1 MKCAQWFG
9 VAALVSVLVSGGA
22 ARAAENSE
30 AASGPIKVG
39 CIFSVTGPAS
49 NLGAPEKKTAEMLV
63 EKINA
68 GGGVLGRRVQL
79 IVKDSEG
86 SPEKAT
92 SFAHQLIDEEGVLAI
107 VGPST
112 SGESLAIKNICQ
124 EGKTILISCA
134 AAEKITDPVAP
145 YVFKTAP
152 KDGYA
157 AQWIYQTMKELGI
170 KRIGVLASNDG
181 FGLAGRDQLVKYA
194 PQNGIEIAVS
204 EVYDKATTDL
214 TGALNKIKGQNVQAV
229 VNWSIVPA
237 QALVA
242 KNMKQMGFDV
252 PLFQSHGFANI
263 KYVEAGGA
271 AVNGTIFPAGRML
284 VAELLPESHPQK
296 KVLMEYKK
304 EYEARYHEDTSTFG
318 GHVCDALTI
327 LTEAIRKAGSA
338 EPEKVRE
345 AIENLRGV
353 VGVGGIFNFSK
364 TDHNGL
370 DMTTSFE
377 MLTVKDG
384 KFAFYKKNN

>member
-1 MKCAQWFG
+1 MKCLQWFAI
-9 VAALVSVLVSGGA
+9 AALASVVGGA
-22 ARAAENSE
+22 WAAEGAE
-30 AASGPIKVG
+30 PASGPIKVG

-68 GGGVLGRRVQL
+68 AGGVLGRKIQL

-86 SPEKAT
+86 TPEKAI
-92 SFAHQLIDEEGVLAI
+92 SFAHQLIDEDGVLAI
-107 VGPST
+107 IGPST

-124 EGKTILISCA
+124 ENKTILLSCA

-145 YVFKTAP
+145 YVFKVAP
-152 KDGYA
+152 KDACA
-157 AQWIYQTMKELGI
+157 AQWIFQTMKELGVR
-170 KRIGVLASNDG
+170 RIGVLASNDG
-181 FGLAGRDQLVKYA
+181 FGLAGKEQLEKYA
-194 PQNGIEIAVS
+194 PQDHIEIAAS

-229 VNWSIVPA
+229 VNWSTVPA

-242 KNMKQMGFDV
+242 KNMKQLDFDV

-263 KYVEAGGA
+263 KYVQAGGA
-271 AVNGTIFPAGRML
+271 AANGTIFPAGRML
-284 VAELLPESHPQK
+284 IADLLPEGHPQK

-318 GHVCDALTI
+318 GHAYDALTI
-327 LTEAIRKAGSA
+327 LAEAVRKAGSA
-338 EPEKVRE
+338 DPEKVRD
-345 AIENLRGV
+345 AIENLQGV
-353 VGVGGIFNFSK
+353 VGTAGVFNFSK
-364 TDHNGL
+364 TDHNGIG
-370 DMTTSFE
+370 MAAFE

-384 KFAFYKKNN
+384 KFAFYKRN

>member
-1 MKCAQWFG
+1 MKYTRWFG
-9 VAALVSVLVSGGA
+9 IAVILPALGASGA
-22 ARAAENSE
+22 AWAA
-30 AASGPIKVG
+30 ADTGPIKVG

-49 NLGAPEKKTAEMLV
+49 YLGAPEKKTAEMLV

>member
-1 MKCAQWFG
+1 MKYSRWFS
-9 VAALVSVLVSGGA
+9 VAVVMSALGAGGA
-22 ARAAENSE
+22 AWAAAET
-30 AASGPIKVG
+30 GPIKVG

-49 NLGAPEKKTAEMLV
+49 YLGAPEKKTAEMLV

-68 GGGVLGRRVQL
+68 SGGVLGRRIQL
-79 IVKDSEG
+79 IMKDSEG

-107 VGPST
+107 IGPST

-124 EGKTILISCA
+124 ESKTILLSCA
-134 AAEKITDPVAP
+134 AAEKITDPPAP

-194 PQNGIEIAVS
+194 PQNGIEIAAS

-214 TGALNKIKGQNVQAV
+214 TGALNKIKGRNVQAV

-242 KNMKQMGFDV
+242 KNMKQLDFDV

-271 AVNGTIFPAGRML
+271 ASNGTIFPAGRML
-284 VAELLPESHPQK
+284 VADLLPESHPQK

-304 EYEARYHEDTSTFG
+304 EYETRYHEDTSTFG
-318 GHVCDALTI
+318 GHVYDALTI
-327 LTEAIRKAGSA
+327 LTEAIRNADSA
-338 EPEKVRE
+338 DPEKVRE
-345 AIENLRGV
+345 AIENLKGF
-353 VGVGGIFNFSK
+353 VGIGGIFNFSK

-384 KFAFYKKNN
+384 KFAFYKRN

>member
-1 MKCAQWFG
+1 MS
-9 VAALVSVLVSGGA
+9 ALGASGA
-22 ARAAENSE
+22 AWAA
-30 AASGPIKVG
+30 ADMGPIKVG

-49 NLGAPEKKTAEMLV
+49 YLGAPEKKTAEMLV

-68 GGGVLGRRVQL
+68 AGGVLGRRIQL
-79 IVKDSEG
+79 IMKDSEG

-107 VGPST
+107 IGPST

-284 VAELLPESHPQK
+284 VAELLPENHPQK
-296 KVLMEYKK
+296 SVLMEYKK

-327 LTEAIRKAGSA
+327 LTEAIRKAGSTD
-338 EPEKVRE
+338 PEKVRE
-345 AIENLRGV
+345 AIENLHHF
-353 VGVGGIFNFSK
+353 VGIGGIFDFSK